1 MNYKNILIFFF
12 DWFFFLKIQR
22 FPLKKDRYVL
32 CFKYIMGAGKLNR
45 VRVKGSI
52 FRDFSRIHRD

>member
-32 CFKYIMGAGKLNR
+32 CFK
-45 VRVKGSI
+45 
-52 FRDFSRIHRD
+52 